1 MTLLLKITL
10 VVMLFFIIFN
20 LARALFHMVK
30 EPSSSERGERRPMS
44 HFLGRRLM
52 FSALVVVLLII
63 ALSSGLIEP
72 NSRPY

>member
-1 MTLLLKITL
+1 MTLLLKLTL

-20 LARALFHMVK
+20 LARALFNMVR
-30 EPSSSERGERRPMS
+30 EPSSAEGKNKRPMS
-44 HFLGRRLM
+44 HYLGRRLL
-52 FSALVVVLLII
+52 FSALVVVLLIV